1 MDSAQLLT
9 YLSGFPRMMLYAIIP
24 FFLPMQKKRNWYV
37 YLPLP
42 LALLTACVG
51 LGMLVFPRLPLSELV
66 GPLFFGLHYILVFAS
81 LSLSL
86 CLICASSWEESLYAV
101 LCAYMAQHL
110 SYCLDTLAEHFWS
123 SSPASGFVP
132 FPGPRRLPPAFSTRS
147 ITKASRVPL
156 LPPRFFT
163 PQRPARMRSSGS

>member
-1 MDSAQLLT
+1 MDAAQLLE

-51 LGMLVFPRLPLSELV
+51 LGMLLFPRLPQNRML
-66 GPLFFGLHYILVFAS
+66 GPFFFGIHYLAVFAS

-86 CLICASSWEESLYAV
+86 CLMCASTWEESMHAV

-110 SYCLDTLAEHFWS
+110 SYCLDTFATHFWGN
-123 SSPASGFVP
+123 SPV
-132 FPGPRRLPPAFSTRS
+132 RLPLFFPCPSPLYQRTLPVLACAFGR
-147 ITKASRVPL
+147 
-156 LPPRFFT
+156 T
-163 PQRPARMRSSGS
+163 PGRGNGPHVCDQHLYRPD